1 MGSDSRLSRLSETS
15 RGGGRCSFSNFSGT
29 MSPKGAPLGLYSNQN
44 WQGSTK
50 IAQPNFE
57 DNGLDKHDNEVTS
70 RNNNTGEV
78 SEDMKPNQP
87 NASRTCGPLNR
98 SEPLHGSGVLLFET
112 LEKQDT
118 RLGQENG
125 KVVCVPRRKNTPSLG
140 DSAAQPNFRDNGVVT
155 GGNEVPFR
163 INTGVVSGE
172 PKEPV
177 AGGNCG
183 PVPSILPGYLD
194 RSGTLHEG
202 GVLLFETLE
211 SNDDTVSGQG
221 LPVQQT
227 RPENNKLSVQRRK
240 SLSSLGGSGNSPGG
254 KGGEGGGV
262 LRYALHLRF
271 MCPPLRNHGK
281 EKGLNAQKSSTPPA
295 ACKGGEVEDERRFYI
310 YGDLR
315 VVFPQRHSDAHE
327 GKVCFLI
334 KQKIRKRYMFLYR
347 VTDKIVFWQIII
359 SDCWISSCRVRG
371 LNDCLYLVLD
381 NLSILQNLKLNC
393 NLKLECVF
401 ITEDSLSAAY
411 PRKRIKKRFQLRA
424 NNRAQASK

>member
-29 MSPKGAPLGLYSNQN
+29 VSPNGAPLGLYSNQN
-44 WQGSTK
+44 WQGSTR

-57 DNGLDKHDNEVTS
+57 GNGVDKHDNGVTS
-70 RNNNTGEV
+70 RNNTGEV
-78 SEDMKPNQP
+78 SEDMKPNQS
-87 NASRTCGPLNR
+87 NASRTCGSSSVLAGPLNR
-98 SEPLHGSGVLLFET
+98 SETLHGSGVLLFET
-112 LEKQDT
+112 LEKHDT

-125 KVVCVPRRKNTPSLG
+125 KVVCVPRRKNVPSLG

-163 INTGVVSGE
+163 INTGAVSGE
-172 PKEPV
+172 SKEPV
-177 AGGNCG
+177 AGENCG
-183 PVPSILPGYLD
+183 PVPSILPGYSD
-194 RSGTLHEG
+194 RSGPLHEG

-211 SNDDTVSGQG
+211 TNDDTASGQG
-221 LPVQQT
+221 LSVQNT

-240 SLSSLGGSGNSPGG
+240 SLSSLGGSGNSSGG

-281 EKGLNAQKSSTPPA
+281 EKASTVQKSSTSPSV
-295 ACKGGEVEDERRFYI
+295 CKGGEVEDERRFYI

-334 KQKIRKRYMFLYR
+334 EQKIRKRYTFL
-347 VTDKIVFWQIII
+347 
-359 SDCWISSCRVRG
+359 
-371 LNDCLYLVLD
+371 
-381 NLSILQNLKLNC
+381 
-393 NLKLECVF
+393 
-401 ITEDSLSAAY
+401 
-411 PRKRIKKRFQLRA
+411 
-424 NNRAQASK
+424 